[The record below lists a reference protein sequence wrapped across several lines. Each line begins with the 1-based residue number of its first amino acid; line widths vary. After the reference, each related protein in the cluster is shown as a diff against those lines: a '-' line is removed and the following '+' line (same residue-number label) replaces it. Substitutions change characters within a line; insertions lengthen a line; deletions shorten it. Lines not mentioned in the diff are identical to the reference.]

1 MDSHSMASKV
11 NRAVCQLKVNGC
23 LPNTSACFDFTV
35 RERRRRGSDR
45 GTSHCCAVLFSCLLF
60 RGQQRLGFD
69 KAAFISIY
77 KAGV

>member
-1 MDSHSMASKV
+1 MAAFLIRL
-11 NRAVCQLKVNGC
+11 RALIS
-23 LPNTSACFDFTV
+23 LSE
-35 RERRRRGSDR
+35 REEEEEVTGY
-45 GTSHCCAVLFSCLLF
+45 SHCCAVLFSCLLF